1 MDIIYAFCWG
11 LLAGIGLAAPLGAIG
26 ILLLREGLASGF
38 KEASPAAAAVALMD
52 TSYCAVAVT
61 VGAVVAPVVD
71 SWGTVPMVA
80 GGLALIAL
88 GGIGVFKTFARGR
101 GSLLQAVAP
110 QAARS
115 RKFLLFAGLT
125 AINPATLVYFAALT
139 GGLGGALG
147 SFSASLAFVLGVAVA
162 SLSWQL
168 GLVLIGHAFRGRIT
182 DRAQRLL
189 NVAGHSLV
197 LALGFAALVAGA
209 TT

>member
-1 MDIIYAFCWG
+1 M
-11 LLAGIGLAAPLGAIG
+11 
-26 ILLLREGLASGF
+26 
-38 KEASPAAAAVALMD
+38 
-52 TSYCAVAVT
+52 
-61 VGAVVAPVVD
+61 APVVD
-71 SWGTVPMVA
+71 SWGNLPMVA

-101 GSLLQAVAP
+101 GAMLQAVP
-110 QAARS
+110 PSAARS

-125 AINPATLVYFAALT
+125 AVNPATLVYFVALT

-168 GLVLIGHAFRGRIT
+168 GLVLIGHAFRGRTT
-182 DRAQRLL
+182 DRAQLRL

-197 LALGFAALVAGA
+197 LALGLAAIVASA